1 MNKKFEIV
9 LVQDGRFWHP
19 IFNWMV
25 RTNHFIFMFLMLGYT
40 VPHTP
45 RRGGGG
51 ILEGALLWGVGGQ
64 RPQEKTHQCIR
75 KRGIW
80 CVKSMLWEYYLYTA
94 IATIFYFS
102 NCYYLISATPC
113 KLALQR
119 KNRFPGKKMSFFTN
133 FFCSR
138 DNSQGTKRMELLKP
152 KIGP

>member
-1 MNKKFEIV
+1 
-9 LVQDGRFWHP
+9 
-19 IFNWMV
+19 MV
-25 RTNHFIFMFLMLGYT
+25 RTNHFIFMFLMLEYT
-40 VPHTP
+40 VLYTSE
-45 RRGGGG
+45 RGGGG
-51 ILEGALLWGVGGQ
+51 MLEGALLWGVGGQ

-119 KNRFPGKKMSFFTN
+119 KNRFPGKKMSFFIH

-138 DNSQGTKRMELLKP
+138 DKSQGTKRMELLKT

>member
-25 RTNHFIFMFLMLGYT
+25 RTNHFIFMFLMLEYT
-40 VPHTP
+40 VLYTSE
-45 RRGGGG
+45 RRGGM
-51 ILEGALLWGVGGQ
+51 LEGALLWGVGGQ

-102 NCYYLISATPC
+102 NCYYLLSATPC

-119 KNRFPGKKMSFFTN
+119 KNRFPGKKMSFFTIFFALGTTHKALSVWN
-133 FFCSR
+133 F
-138 DNSQGTKRMELLKP
+138 
-152 KIGP
+152 

>member
-1 MNKKFEIV
+1 
-9 LVQDGRFWHP
+9 
-19 IFNWMV
+19 MV
-25 RTNHFIFMFLMLGYT
+25 RTNHFIFMFLMLEYT
-40 VPHTP
+40 VLYTSES
-45 RRGGGG
+45 GGGM
-51 ILEGALLWGVGGQ
+51 LEGALLWGVGGQ

-102 NCYYLISATPC
+102 NCYYLLSATPC

-119 KNRFPGKKMSFFTN
+119 KNRFPGKKMSFFIH

-138 DNSQGTKRMELLKP
+138 DKSQGTKRMELLKT

>member
-1 MNKKFEIV
+1 
-9 LVQDGRFWHP
+9 
-19 IFNWMV
+19 MV

-64 RPQEKTHQCIR
+64 RPKEKNSPMYIR

-102 NCYYLISATPC
+102 NCYYLLSATPC

-138 DNSQGTKRMELLKP
+138 DNSQGTKRMELLKT